1 VAYLELR
8 ELRKTYGDV
17 VALAHVDLSL
27 TAGEFVSLLGP
38 SGCGKTTALRVVA
51 GFVTPDSGSVVLEG
65 RDISDL
71 PPSRRNMGM
80 VFQAYSLFPN
90 MTAEEN
96 VGFGLTLRK
105 APPAEQAQRLDRLF
119 DLIGLTAARRR
130 YPHMLSGGQQQRVA
144 LARALAIEP
153 RVLLLDEP
161 LSALDARVRVQLR
174 EEIRRI
180 QTTLGITTLYVTH
193 DQEEALSISDRI
205 AVMSAG
211 RIEQIGTA
219 PEIYG
224 APATPFVA
232 EFVGTM
238 NRLQTQVLDGGQGE
252 VDWNGVRLRVN
263 AARGRSRGDRV
274 LVLIRPEA
282 VEVEPL
288 PDRAEHQGVAG
299 RVASKSFLGAI
310 TRLKIATDTG
320 GELTADVQ
328 SARTGVFPVGAGVQ
342 VRIAP
347 EASSVLTLPPG

>member
-1 VAYLELR
+1 MAYLELR